1 VARTLTTRALLVI
14 DLLATLL
21 FAVEGANEA
30 ATAHLDL
37 LGVMIVA
44 FATALGGGVVRDLL
58 IAATPPGAIKDW
70 RYPATAFVGGM
81 LVIAFLPLVQRLP
94 APLLTAVDAAA
105 LSLFA
110 VTGVRKALQHGI
122 SPFMAVL
129 MGAITG
135 SGGGVVRDLL
145 LVRLP
150 AVLHTDVYAVAAL
163 FGGVVL
169 VAAQRLGAG
178 AGTAAIAGG
187 CACFVLRLVAVWQHW
202 NLPRAG

>member
-1 VARTLTTRALLVI
+1 LVI
-14 DLLATLL
+14 DLAATWL
-21 FAVEGANEA
+21 FAVEGASEA
-30 ATAHLDL
+30 AAAHLDL

-58 IAATPPGAIKDW
+58 IGATPPGAIRDW
-70 RYPATAFVGGM
+70 RYPATAFLGGVAV
-81 LVIAFLPLVQRLP
+81 LAFAAWVQRLP
-94 APLLTAVDAAA
+94 GPFLLVVDAAA

-145 LVRLP
+145 LTRVP
-150 AVLHTDVYAVAAL
+150 AVLQTDVYAVAAL
-163 FGGVVL
+163 LGGGVL
-169 VAAQRLGAG
+169 LAAQWVGAG
-178 AGTAAIAGG
+178 AGGAAVAGG
-187 CACFVLRLVAVWQHW
+187 VACFVLRVVAVWRHW